1 MVFVSIIPPAPT
13 ATRRAPRWLKWEAM
27 NAPPVFLG
35 LGSNLGDREGAIE
48 AALLQLAQRGFST
61 RLRSSNWLTEPVG
74 GPPQG
79 WFVNAVAG
87 GETALAPREL
97 LAACLETERLLGRVR
112 GERNGPRTIDV
123 DVLLYGEQ
131 KIAEPGLVVP
141 HPRLAERRFVL
152 APLAEIAPR
161 LVHPVL
167 GATVG
172 QLLARCPDS
181 SRVER
186 REASGAPL

>member
-1 MVFVSIIPPAPT
+1 
-13 ATRRAPRWLKWEAM
+13 M

-48 AALLQLAQRGFST
+48 AALRQLAGRGFTT
-61 RLRSSNWLTEPVG
+61 RRRSSNWLTEPVG

-87 GETALAPREL
+87 GETDLAPQEL
-97 LAACLETERLLGRVR
+97 LQACLDTERALGRVR
-112 GERNGPRTIDV
+112 SERNGPRTIDL
-123 DVLLYGEQ
+123 DLLLYGERT
-131 KIAEPGLVVP
+131 IDEAGLVVP

-161 LVHPVL
+161 LVHPML
-167 GATVG
+167 GATVAE
-172 QLLARCPDS
+172 LLARCPDR

-186 REASGAPL
+186 QAASGAPL

>member
-1 MVFVSIIPPAPT
+1 
-13 ATRRAPRWLKWEAM
+13 M
-27 NAPPVFLG
+27 NPPPVFLG

-48 AALLQLAQRGFST
+48 AALRTLAERGFST

-87 GETALAPREL
+87 GDTALAPRDL
-97 LAACLETERLLGRVR
+97 LQACLDTERTLGRVR

-123 DVLLYGEQ
+123 DLLFFGDET
-131 KIAEPGLVVP
+131 ISEPGLVVP

-152 APLAEIAPR
+152 APLAEIAPH

-167 GATVG
+167 GQTVAE
-172 QLLARCPDS
+172 LLARCVDT

-186 REASGAPL
+186 REASGAPI